1 MGTIVERKRSDGS
14 TAFTAQ
20 IVVKQNGRIVY
31 REAKTLDRKQAA
43 YAWLEKREKE
53 LKAPGGFE
61 RKDDVPFRK
70 VIARYLDESEGSMGR
85 TKAAYLKK
93 IMESNLGSINCGE
106 MTSDKLVAF
115 ARTLPVKPQTRAN
128 YFSHLSPIFAIAT
141 PAWKYPL
148 SKQEFENALESMKRL
163 KLIAKSAE
171 RDRRPTLAELD
182 RLMEHFAGRRTDSAP
197 MQKII
202 AFAIF
207 STRRQE
213 EITRL
218 EWGDLEDDR
227 ILVRAMKDPKNKQQN
242 NVRCELT
249 PEALKIINSMA
260 RLGSEIFPFSADAIS
275 SAFTKACKILGIEDL
290 HFHDLR
296 HEGISR
302 LFEMGRTIPQVAAI
316 SGHRSWS
323 SLKRYTHIRAT
334 GNRYQDWKWLSAW
347 TYNNNTT

>member
-1 MGTIVERKRSDGS
+1 
-14 TAFTAQ
+14 
-20 IVVKQNGRIVY
+20 
-31 REAKTLDRKQAA
+31 
-43 YAWLEKREKE
+43 
-53 LKAPGGFE
+53 
-61 RKDDVPFRK
+61 
-70 VIARYLDESEGSMGR
+70 
-85 TKAAYLKK
+85 
-93 IMESNLGSINCGE
+93 

-115 ARTLPVKPQTRAN
+115 ARSLPVKPQTRAN

-148 SKQEFENALESMKRL
+148 SKQEFENAIESMKRL

-182 RLMEHFAGRRTDSAP
+182 RLMEHFAGRRSDSVP
-197 MQKII
+197 MQKIT

-218 EWGDLEDDR
+218 LWGDLEGGR
-227 ILVRAMKDPKNKQQN
+227 IMVRAMKDPKNKDAN

-249 PEALKIINSMA
+249 PEALQIINSMPKEDS
-260 RLGSEIFPFSADAIS
+260 RIFPFTADAIS
-275 SAFTKACKILGIEDL
+275 SAFTKACQILGIEDL

-302 LFEMGRTIPQVAAI
+302 LFEMGRTIPQVATV

-323 SLKRYTHIRAT
+323 SLQRYSHILAS
-334 GNRYQDWKWLSAW
+334 GDRYEGWKWLRLLAS
-347 TYNNNTT
+347 

>member
-20 IVVKQNGRIVY
+20 IVVKQNGRIVH

-53 LKAPGGFE
+53 LKAPGGLE
-61 RKDDVPFRK
+61 RKNDVPFRK
-70 VIARYLDESEGSMGR
+70 VIARYLEEYEGNMGS
-85 TKAAYLKK
+85 TKAACLKK
-93 IMESNLGSINCGE
+93 IMESDLGSINCSD

-115 ARTLPVKPQTRAN
+115 AKTLRVKAQTRAN
-128 YFSHLSPIFAIAT
+128 YFSHLSPIFSVGT
-141 PAWKYPL
+141 PVWKYPL
-148 SKQEFENALESMKRL
+148 SKQEFENAVASMKHL
-163 KLIAKSAE
+163 KLVAKSAA
-171 RDRRPTLAELD
+171 RDRRPTLDELD
-182 RLMEHFAGRRTDSAP
+182 RLMEHFAGRRSDSAP

-202 AFAIF
+202 TFAIF

-213 EITRL
+213 EITRIQ
-218 EWGDLEDDR
+218 WADLKGDR
-227 ILVRAMKDPKNKQQN
+227 ILVRAMKDPQNKEQN
-242 NVRCELT
+242 NVLCELT
-249 PEALKIINSMA
+249 PEALQIINSMPQVNSA
-260 RLGSEIFPFSADAIS
+260 IFPISADAIS
-275 SAFTKACKILGIEDL
+275 AAFTKACKLLGIEDL

-323 SLKRYTHIRAT
+323 SLKRYTHIQASGDKYT
-334 GNRYQDWKWLSAW
+334 GWRW
-347 TYNNNTT
+347 TQ

>member
-1 MGTIVERKRSDGS
+1 MGTIVERKRRDGS
-14 TAFTAQ
+14 TGFTAQ
-20 IVVKQNGRIVY
+20 IVLKQNGAIVH
-31 REAKTLDRKQAA
+31 REAQTFDRRQAA
-43 YAWLEKREKE
+43 YAWLENREKA
-53 LKAPGGFE
+53 LKAPGGLE
-61 RKDDVPFRK
+61 RRDDVPFQK
-70 VIARYLDESEGSMGR
+70 VIARYLDESEGTMGR

-93 IMESNLGSINCGE
+93 MMEGPLGSIRCSE

-115 ARTLPVKPQTRAN
+115 ARSLPVKPQTRAN

-148 SKQEFENALESMKRL
+148 SKQEFENAIESMKRL

-182 RLMEHFAGRRTDSAP
+182 RLMEHFAGRRSDSVP
-197 MQKII
+197 MQKIT

-218 EWGDLEDDR
+218 LWDDLEGGR
-227 ILVRAMKDPKNKQQN
+227 ILVRAMKDPKNKDVN

-249 PEALKIINSMA
+249 PEADQIIRSMPKVDA
-260 RLGSEIFPFSADAIS
+260 RIFPFTADAIS
-275 SAFTKACKILGIEDL
+275 SAFTKACQILGIEDL

-302 LFEMGRTIPQVAAI
+302 LFEMGRTIPQVATV

-323 SLKRYTHIRAT
+323 SLQRYSHILAS
-334 GNRYQDWKWLSAW
+334 GDRYEGWKGLQLLAL
-347 TYNNNTT
+347 